1 LRSLTDAELVAR
13 TQAGDVAAFNQLAAR
28 WESALYG
35 FTRRTL
41 GDAEDAR
48 DVCQEALVK
57 AYQNIRKLRDG
68 EKFKSW
74 IHYIALNL
82 CRDRFRSPRA
92 RAQHVPFEDEAVDA
106 RDASSAPPEGA
117 DRSAEA
123 GSLSA
128 LLSAVLDRLPAEQ
141 RTSIVLREYQGLTS
155 EEIGEIMGVPAATV
169 RTRIFYGLK
178 ALRAALR
185 EHGIERADLG

>member
-1 LRSLTDAELVAR
+1 V
-13 TQAGDVAAFNQLAAR
+13 GAFNELAGR

-35 FTRRTL
+35 FIRRTL
-41 GDAEDAR
+41 GDTEDAR

-57 AYQNIRKLRDG
+57 AYRNIDRLRDG

-74 IHYIALNL
+74 VHYIALNL

-92 RAQHVPFEDEAVDA
+92 RTAFVPYEEEGGD
-106 RDASSAPPEGA
+106 APPTRGIEAEGEPA

-123 GSLSA
+123 ASLGTFLKD
-128 LLSAVLDRLPAEQ
+128 LLEELPAEQ

-169 RTRIFYGLK
+169 RTRIYYGLK
-178 ALRAALR
+178 TLRAAMKSRGL
-185 EHGIERADLG
+185 ERTDLT